1 MELEKPAR
9 CCTKPKNEQS
19 PIMSC
24 GHGQLAIAFSL
35 VGLAQNAA
43 ALDDVADTFTLS
55 CAKKNFFGFN
65 VKPAFGPLGA
75 RSRHL
80 AREQKK

>member
-19 PIMSC
+19 PMMSC
-24 GHGQLAIAFSL
+24 GQGQLAIAFSL

-43 ALDDVADTFTLS
+43 ALDDVADTFYAFLR
-55 CAKKNFFGFN
+55 KEEFFRIQREAC
-65 VKPAFGPLGA
+65 V
-75 RSRHL
+75 RSAWSTEPTSRT
-80 AREQKK
+80 